1 MFTGII
7 EGIGEVVNAVPEGDG
22 VRLSLAIPAALG
34 ELAVGGSLAVDG
46 ACLTVV
52 SAAPGRATCQAIAET
67 LRRTTLGELRGGAR
81 VNLERPLALG
91 GRLEGHWVQGHVD
104 GRARLTARSRE
115 GTSERLRFTLLDPAL
130 GRYVVA
136 KGSIALAG
144 VSLTVGEA
152 AGAEFAV
159 YLIPHTLAVTTL
171 GGLQSGDHV
180 NVEVDILA
188 KYVEHLVGR
197 VAAGQG
203 GGEATAPFDWAAFL
217 RGPGGSPAGRGSTA

>member
-1 MFTGII
+1 
-7 EGIGEVVNAVPEGDG
+7 
-22 VRLSLAIPAALG
+22 
-34 ELAVGGSLAVDG
+34 
-46 ACLTVV
+46 
-52 SAAPGRATCQAIAET
+52 
-67 LRRTTLGELRGGAR
+67 
-81 VNLERPLALG
+81 
-91 GRLEGHWVQGHVD
+91 VQGHVD
-104 GRARLTARSRE
+104 GRARFEHRSRE
-115 GTSERLRFTLLDPAL
+115 GASERLAFTLLDPAL

-171 GGLQSGDHV
+171 GRLQGGDHV

-197 VAAGQG
+197 ASGAAD
-203 GGEATAPFDWAAFL
+203 GEGARGAVDWAAFL
-217 RGPGGSPAGRGSTA
+217 KGPGGAPER

>member
-7 EGIGEVVNAVPEGDG
+7 EGIGEVASAVPEGDG
-22 VRLSLAIPAALG
+22 VRLALAIPDALG
-34 ELAVGGSLAVDG
+34 ALTVGGSLAVDG

-52 SAAPGRATCQAIAET
+52 RAAPGRVECQAIAET
-67 LRRTTLGELRGGAR
+67 LRRTTLGALRAGSR
-81 VNLERPLALG
+81 VNLERPLAVG

-104 GRARLTARSRE
+104 GRARLTARFSE
-115 GTSERLRFTLLDPAL
+115 GSSERLAFELLPPAL

-152 AGAEFAV
+152 GGAEFAV

-171 GGLQSGDHV
+171 GGLRPGDQV

-188 KYVEHLVGR
+188 KYVEHLIGR
-197 VAAGQG
+197 WPAAAS
-203 GGEATAPFDWAAFL
+203 GEAAAPAVDWAAYL
-217 RGPGGSPAGRGSTA
+217 RGSGGAVEA

>member
-7 EGIGEVVNAVPEGDG
+7 EGIGEVMGALPEGDG
-22 VRLSLAIPAALG
+22 VRLTLAVPEAWG
-34 ELAVGGSLAVDG
+34 ELGVGGSLAVDG

-52 SAAPGRATCQAIAET
+52 SAAPGRASCQAIAET
-67 LRRTTLGELRGGAR
+67 LRRTTLGELRRGAH

-104 GRARLTARSRE
+104 GRARLAARARE
-115 GTSERLRFTLLDPAL
+115 GASERLAFELLDPAL
-130 GRYVVA
+130 GRYVVP
-136 KGSIALAG
+136 KGSVALSG

-152 AGAEFAV
+152 RGAEFSV
-159 YLIPHTLAVTTL
+159 YLIPHSLAITTL
-171 GGLQSGDHV
+171 SRLQSGDHV

-197 VAAGQG
+197 RPGAGSGDPAA
-203 GGEATAPFDWAAFL
+203 PPVDWATYL
-217 RGPGGSPAGRGSTA
+217 RGPGGAPEG

>member
-7 EGIGEVVNAVPEGDG
+7 EGIGEVLSAIPEGNG
-22 VRLSLAIPAALG
+22 VRLSLAIPADLG
-34 ELAVGGSLAVDG
+34 ELGVGGSLAVDG

-52 SAAPGRATCQAIAET
+52 TASPGRATCQAIAET
-67 LRRTTLGELRGGAR
+67 LRRTTLGELRAGAR

-104 GRARLTARSRE
+104 GRARLAERSRE
-115 GTSERLRFTLLDPAL
+115 GSSERLAFTLLDPSLA
-130 GRYVVA
+130 RYVVA

-152 AGAEFAV
+152 GGAEFAI

-171 GGLQSGDHV
+171 GRLRSGDHV

-197 VAAGQG
+197 ATG
-203 GGEATAPFDWAAFL
+203 GGGGGKAGAPVDWTGFL
-217 RGPGGSPAGRGSTA
+217 GGTGGPSRG